1 MAMRVCIL
9 GAGGLGSLVGGM
21 LAESGL
27 RVTLVGRPEHVEA
40 IRADGLRISGIS
52 GERRIVGGLDAVT
65 SAERA
70 RGPFDALILC
80 VKAKDTASALR
91 DANGLRIDAGVVL
104 SLQNTVAKDAALAEW
119 IGRDRVVGASTT
131 EAATL
136 EGAGSVRH
144 VATAPT
150 AFYFGAPAGLAAHG
164 HSDASTTS
172 SDTAMRDPIVARI
185 AAPIA
190 APIAD
195 LVDAFTKAGLAA
207 KQTDDIQHVEW
218 EKLLQA
224 AVLAAWSVST
234 LGMLPGRSVAEG
246 LVVREGAEHYVA
258 IAQELLAVYRALGYE
273 PRDFFHP
280 YSRFRE
286 LASWSFEEAVA
297 GMRAQGQ
304 RMLDIGAVG
313 RPSLHV
319 DLMRGRPTEVEF
331 VLGPFLAKAERLGIA
346 IPSARAAYR
355 IIRTLE
361 QLLA

>member
-1 MAMRVCIL
+1 
-9 GAGGLGSLVGGM
+9 
-21 LAESGL
+21 
-27 RVTLVGRPEHVEA
+27 
-40 IRADGLRISGIS
+40 
-52 GERRIVGGLDAVT
+52 VT

-91 DANGLRIDAGVVL
+91 DANGLRSDAGVVF

-144 VATAPT
+144 IATAPT
-150 AFYFGAPAGLAAHG
+150 AFYFGASKRL
-164 HSDASTTS
+164 DAQKGSEASSTSRSATTN
-172 SDTAMRDPIVARI
+172 DRIADPISDPISDLVAN
-185 AAPIA
+185 
-190 APIAD
+190 
-195 LVDAFTKAGLAA
+195 LVDAFTKAGLSAQ
-207 KQTDDIQHVEW
+207 QTDDIEHVEW

-286 LASWSFEEAVA
+286 LASWSFEEAVS

-331 VLGPFLAKAERLGIA
+331 VLGPFLAEAERLDIP

>member
-1 MAMRVCIL
+1 MPVMAMRVCIL

-40 IRADGLRISGIS
+40 IRQGGLRISGIS
-52 GERRIVGGLDAVT
+52 GERRIVGGLDAVE
-65 SAERA
+65 SAART

-80 VKAKDTASALR
+80 VKAKDTEAALL
-91 DANGLRIDAGVVL
+91 DANGLRAEAGVVL
-104 SLQNTVAKDAALAEW
+104 SLQNTVAKDAALADW
-119 IGRDRVVGASTT
+119 IGRERVVGASTT

-136 EGAGSVRH
+136 DGAGSVRH

-150 AFYFGAPAGLAAHG
+150 AFYFGALSFDGA
-164 HSDASTTS
+164 
-172 SDTAMRDPIVARI
+172 IQVRI
-185 AAPIA
+185 AA
-190 APIAD
+190 
-195 LVDAFTKAGLAA
+195 LVDAFTKAGLSA

-234 LGMLPGRSVAEG
+234 LGMMPGRSVAEG
-246 LVVREGAEHYVA
+246 LVVREAAEHYVA

-286 LASWSFEEAVA
+286 FSTWTFEEAVA
-297 GMRAQGQ
+297 GMRAQG
-304 RMLDIGAVG
+304 
-313 RPSLHV
+313 
-319 DLMRGRPTEVEF
+319 
-331 VLGPFLAKAERLGIA
+331 
-346 IPSARAAYR
+346 
-355 IIRTLE
+355 
-361 QLLA
+361 

>member
-1 MAMRVCIL
+1 MPIMAMRICIL

-21 LAESGL
+21 LAESGP

-40 IRADGLRISGIS
+40 IRQGGLRISGIS
-52 GERRIVGGLDAVT
+52 GERRIVGGLDAVE
-65 SAERA
+65 SATRA
-70 RGPFDALILC
+70 RGPFDAVILC
-80 VKAKDTASALR
+80 VKAKDTEAALR
-91 DANGLRIDAGVVL
+91 DADGLRAEAGVVL
-104 SLQNTVAKDAALAEW
+104 SLQNTVAKDPALVEW
-119 IGRDRVVGASTT
+119 IGRERVVGASTT

-136 EGAGSVRH
+136 DGAGSVRH

-150 AFYFGAPAGLAAHG
+150 AFYFGALGSGASGRLGTSGAVETPGGGARDAALG
-164 HSDASTTS
+164 D
-172 SDTAMRDPIVARI
+172 RI
-185 AAPIA
+185 AA
-190 APIAD
+190 

-234 LGMLPGRSVAEG
+234 LGMMPGRSVAEG
-246 LVVREGAEHYVA
+246 LVVREAAEHYVA
-258 IAQELLAVYRALGYE
+258 IAQELLAVYRAKGFE
-273 PRDFFHP
+273 PQDFFQP

-286 LASWSFEEAVA
+286 FSTWTFEEAVA

-319 DLMRGRPTEVEF
+319 DLMRGCPTEVEF
-331 VLGPFLAKAERLGIA
+331 VLGPFLAEADRLGLE
-346 IPSARAAYR
+346 IPTARAAYR

>member
-1 MAMRVCIL
+1 MRVCIL

-21 LAESGL
+21 LAESGV
-27 RVTLVGRPEHVEA
+27 RVTLVGRAEHVEA
-40 IRADGLRISGIS
+40 ICAEGLRITGL
-52 GERRIVGGLDAVT
+52 GGDRRIDRGLDAVT
-65 SAERA
+65 DVDRL

-80 VKAKDTASALR
+80 VKARDTAAALQT
-91 DANGLRIDAGVVL
+91 ANGLRDDIGVAL
-104 SLQNTVAKDAALAEW
+104 SLQNTVAKDTALAEW

-136 EGAGSVRH
+136 EGPGRVRH

-150 AFYFGAPAGLAAHG
+150 AFYFGSPPGEAGSDRSISPAGGGSGAT
-164 HSDASTTS
+164 SD
-172 SDTAMRDPIVARI
+172 RI
-185 AAPIA
+185 AA
-190 APIAD
+190 
-195 LVDAFTKAGLAA
+195 LVDVFTKAGLAA
-207 KQTDDIQHVEW
+207 KQADDIRHVEW

-234 LGMLPGRSVAEG
+234 LGMLPGRSVAEA
-246 LVVREGAEHYVA
+246 LVVREGAEHYVS
-258 IAQELLAVYRALGYE
+258 IAQELLAVYRALGYA
-273 PRDFFHP
+273 PQDFFHP

-286 LASWSFEEAVA
+286 LASWSFEEAVV
-297 GMRAQGQ
+297 GMRGQGQ

-319 DLMRGRPTEVEF
+319 DLMRGRPTEVDF
-331 VLGPFLAKAERLGIA
+331 VLGPFLAEADRLGLA
-346 IPSARAAYR
+346 IPTARAAHR

>member
-1 MAMRVCIL
+1 MLPMAMRVCIL

-27 RVTLVGRPEHVEA
+27 RVTLVGRPDHVEA

-52 GERRIVGGLDAVT
+52 GERRIVGGLDAVA
-65 SAERA
+65 SAARV

-80 VKAKDTASALR
+80 VKAKDTQAALQ
-91 DANGLRIDAGVVL
+91 DANGLRADAGVAL
-104 SLQNTVAKDAALAEW
+104 SLQNTVAKDVALAEW

-150 AFYFGAPAGLAAHG
+150 AFYFGAPGRVGSSGLPEALP
-164 HSDASTTS
+164 TE
-172 SDTAMRDPIVARI
+172 RDPNERI
-185 AAPIA
+185 AA
-190 APIAD
+190 
-195 LVDAFTKAGLAA
+195 LVDAFTKAGLSA
-207 KQTDDIQHVEW
+207 KQAEDIEHVEW

-246 LVVREGAEHYVA
+246 LVVREAAEHYVA
-258 IAQELLAVYRALGYE
+258 IARELLAVYRARGYE

-286 LASWSFEEAVA
+286 LAGWTFEEAVA

-304 RMLDIGAVG
+304 RMLEIGAVG

-331 VLGPFLAKAERLGIA
+331 VLGPFLAEAERLGLE
-346 IPSARAAYR
+346 IPTARAAYR

>member
-1 MAMRVCIL
+1 MPVMAMRVCIL

-40 IRADGLRISGIS
+40 IRQAGLRISGIS
-52 GERRIVGGLDAVT
+52 GDRRIFGGLDAVE
-65 SAERA
+65 SAARA

-80 VKAKDTASALR
+80 VKAKDTEAALL
-91 DANGLRIDAGVVL
+91 DANGLRAEAGVVL

-119 IGRDRVVGASTT
+119 IGRERVVGASTT

-136 EGAGSVRH
+136 DGAGSVRH

-150 AFYFGAPAGLAAHG
+150 AFYFGALPFDGAMQVRVAA
-164 HSDASTTS
+164 
-172 SDTAMRDPIVARI
+172 
-185 AAPIA
+185 
-190 APIAD
+190 
-195 LVDAFTKAGLAA
+195 LVDAFTKAGLSA
-207 KQTDDIQHVEW
+207 KQTDEIQHVEW

-234 LGMLPGRSVAEG
+234 LGMMPGRSVAEG
-246 LVVREGAEHYVA
+246 LVVREAAEHYVA

-286 LASWSFEEAVA
+286 FSTWTFEEAVA

-331 VLGPFLAKAERLGIA
+331 VLGPFLAEAERLGLE
-346 IPSARAAYR
+346 IPTARAAYR

>member
-1 MAMRVCIL
+1 MLLMAMRVCIL

-150 AFYFGAPAGLAAHG
+150 AFYFGAPSGLDAHG
-164 HSDASTTS
+164 RSDMVSTS
-172 SDTAMRDPIVARI
+172 SDTAMRDRI
-185 AAPIA
+185 AACIA
-190 APIAD
+190 E

-207 KQTDDIQHVEW
+207 KQTDDIEHVEW

-304 RMLDIGAVG
+304 RMLDIGAIG

-331 VLGPFLAKAERLGIA
+331 VLGPFLAEADRLGIA

-361 QLLA
+361 QLLG

>member
-9 GAGGLGSLVGGM
+9 GAGGLGCLVGGM
-21 LAESGL
+21 LAEAGV
-27 RVTLVGRPEHVEA
+27 RVTLVGRAEHVEA
-40 IRADGLRISGIS
+40 IRAEGLLLTGLR
-52 GERRIVGGLDAVT
+52 GERRVDRGLDAVT
-65 SAERA
+65 GCDGL

-80 VKAKDTASALR
+80 VKARDTAAALESANALR
-91 DANGLRIDAGVVL
+91 GGIGVAL

-119 IGRDRVVGASTT
+119 IGPDRVVGASTT

-136 EGAGSVRH
+136 EGPGRVRH

-150 AFYFGAPAGLAAHG
+150 AFYFGSCRFGSLPGAGSGDAADATKDRIAGL
-164 HSDASTTS
+164 
-172 SDTAMRDPIVARI
+172 
-185 AAPIA
+185 
-190 APIAD
+190 
-195 LVDAFTKAGLAA
+195 VDVFTKAGLSA
-207 KQTDDIQHVEW
+207 KQADDIRHVEW

-258 IAQELLAVYRALGYE
+258 IAQELLAVYRALGYA
-273 PRDFFHP
+273 PQDFFHP

-286 LASWSFEEAVA
+286 LASWRFEEAVA

-304 RMLDIGAVG
+304 QMLDIGAVG

-319 DLMRGRPTEVEF
+319 DLMRGRPTELEF
-331 VLGPFLAKAERLGIA
+331 VLGPFLAEADRLGQA
-346 IPSARAAYR
+346 IPTVRAAHR

>member
-27 RVTLVGRPEHVEA
+27 RVTLVGRLEHVEA
-40 IRADGLRISGIS
+40 IRQGGLRIAGIS
-52 GERRIVGGLDAVT
+52 GERRIVGGLDAVE
-65 SAERA
+65 SAARA

-80 VKAKDTASALR
+80 VKAKDTEAALR
-91 DANGLRIDAGVVL
+91 DANGLRADAGVVL
-104 SLQNTVAKDAALAEW
+104 SLQNTVAKDAALADW

-136 EGAGSVRH
+136 DGAGSVRH

-150 AFYFGAPAGLAAHG
+150 AFYFGSASGA
-164 HSDASTTS
+164 SD
-172 SDTAMRDPIVARI
+172 VATNDRI
-185 AAPIA
+185 AA
-190 APIAD
+190 
-195 LVDAFTKAGLAA
+195 LVDAFTKAGLSA
-207 KQTDDIQHVEW
+207 KQTDEIQHVEW

-246 LVVREGAEHYVA
+246 LIVREAAEHYVA

-286 LASWSFEEAVA
+286 FSSWTFEEAVA

-331 VLGPFLAKAERLGIA
+331 VLGPFLIEAERLGLE
-346 IPSARAAYR
+346 IPTARAAYR

>member
-1 MAMRVCIL
+1 VQAYDPEAMQECQAIY
-9 GAGGLGSLVGGM
+9 
-21 LAESGL
+21 GL
-27 RVTLVGRPEHVEA
+27 REDLLLCGTKEA
-40 IRADGLRISGIS
+40 ALRDADGLRA
-52 GERRIVGGLDAVT
+52 EAGL
-65 SAERA
+65 
-70 RGPFDALILC
+70 
-80 VKAKDTASALR
+80 
-91 DANGLRIDAGVVL
+91 VL
-104 SLQNTVAKDAALAEW
+104 SLQNTVAKDPALAEW
-119 IGRDRVVGASTT
+119 IGGDRVVGASTT

-136 EGAGSVRH
+136 DGAGSVRH

-150 AFYFGAPAGLAAHG
+150 AFYFGALSSGVAPAVMG
-164 HSDASTTS
+164 D
-172 SDTAMRDPIVARI
+172 RI
-185 AAPIA
+185 AA
-190 APIAD
+190 
-195 LVDAFTKAGLAA
+195 LVDAFTKAGLSA

-234 LGMLPGRSVAEG
+234 LGMMPGRSVAEG
-246 LVVREGAEHYVA
+246 LVVREAAEHYVA

-286 LASWSFEEAVA
+286 FSTWTFEEAVA

-304 RMLDIGAVG
+304 RMLEIGAVG

-331 VLGPFLAKAERLGIA
+331 VLGPFLVEAERLGLE
-346 IPSARAAYR
+346 IPTTRAAYR

>member
-1 MAMRVCIL
+1 MLLMAMRVCIL

-65 SAERA
+65 SGERA

-91 DANGLRIDAGVVL
+91 DAKGLRKDAGVVL

-150 AFYFGAPAGLAAHG
+150 AFYFGVPAGLAAHG
-164 HSDASTTS
+164 HSDASTMS
-172 SDTAMRDPIVARI
+172 SDAAMRDPIAARI
-185 AAPIA
+185 AVSIA
-190 APIAD
+190 E
-195 LVDAFTKAGLAA
+195 LVEAFTKAGLAA

-331 VLGPFLAKAERLGIA
+331 VLGPFLAEADRLGIA